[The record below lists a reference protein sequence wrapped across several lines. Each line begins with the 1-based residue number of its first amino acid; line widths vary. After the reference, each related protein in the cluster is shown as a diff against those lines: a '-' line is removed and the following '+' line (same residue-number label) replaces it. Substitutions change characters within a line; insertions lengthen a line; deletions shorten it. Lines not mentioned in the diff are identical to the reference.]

1 MSAMTST
8 PGTRDGATPPEAAP
22 LGAGRPL
29 LRGWSHLLA
38 FGAMLVAGP
47 LLVAGARPDA
57 RWFVAAHAASLTA
70 LFGVSALYHRK
81 LWRPAGRAVMRRLD
95 HATIFLL
102 IAGTYTG
109 VGGLILEPR
118 RQWLLG
124 LVWLGALAG
133 AAVQVAW
140 PERRKLAAGSAI
152 GLGWVAVLAA
162 PLLLDALTAAQLALL
177 IGGGALYS
185 GGAVAYATKRPRL
198 VPRVFGYHEVFHL
211 AVIGAAVAHSIV
223 VAGLAA

>member
-1 MSAMTST
+1 MAGHAPTS
-8 PGTRDGATPPEAAP
+8 

-29 LRGWSHLLA
+29 LRGWSHLVA
-38 FGAMLVAGP
+38 FAVMVVAGP

-81 LWRPAGRAVMRRLD
+81 LWAPGPRAIMRRLD
-95 HATIFLL
+95 HATIFVL

-109 VGGLILEPR
+109 VGGLILSPGR
-118 RQWLLG
+118 RWLLA
-124 LVWLGALAG
+124 LVWLGAAAG

-140 PERRKLAAGSAI
+140 PERRKLAAGTAI

-162 PLLLDALTAAQLALL
+162 PLLLDALSAGRLALL
-177 IGGGALYS
+177 LGGGVLYS
-185 GGAVAYATKRPRL
+185 AGAVAYATKRPRL
-198 VPRVFGYHEVFHL
+198 APAVFGYHEVFHL
-211 AVIGAAVAHSIV
+211 AVIGAAVAHTVV

>member
-1 MSAMTST
+1 MTAVSDT
-8 PGTRDGATPPEAAP
+8 APQATPPAEQP

-38 FGAMLVAGP
+38 FAVMLVAGP

-81 LWRPAGRAVMRRLD
+81 LWRPAARAVMRRLD
-95 HATIFLL
+95 HATIFVL

-109 VGGLILEPR
+109 VGGLILPPGR
-118 RQWLLG
+118 RWLLA
-124 LVWLGALAG
+124 LIWLGALAG

-140 PERRKLAAGSAI
+140 PERRKLAAGTAI

-162 PLLLDALTAAQLALL
+162 PLLLDALTAAQLTLL
-177 IGGGALYS
+177 VGGGVAYS
-185 GGAVAYATKRPRL
+185 AGAVAYATKRPRL
-198 VPRVFGYHEVFHL
+198 VPHVFGYHEVFHL
-211 AVIGAAVAHSIV
+211 AVIAAAVAHSAV
-223 VAGLAA
+223 VEGLAS

>member
-1 MSAMTST
+1 MT
-8 PGTRDGATPPEAAP
+8 ATLKPQAAAP

-38 FGAMLVAGP
+38 FAVMLLAGP

-57 RWFVAAHAASLTA
+57 RGFVAAHAASLTA

-81 LWRPAGRAVMRRLD
+81 LWRPAGRTVMRRLD

-109 VGGLILEPR
+109 VGGLVLEPR
-118 RQWLLG
+118 WRWLLG
-124 LVWLGALAG
+124 LVWLGAIAG

-140 PERRKLAAGSAI
+140 PERRRLAAGTAI
-152 GLGWVAVLAA
+152 GLGWVAVFAG
-162 PLLLDALTAAQLALL
+162 PVLLDALSAAQLVLL
-177 IGGGALYS
+177 IGGGVLYS
-185 GGAVAYATKRPRL
+185 AGAVAYATKRPRL
-198 VPRVFGYHEVFHL
+198 APRVFGYHEVFHL
-211 AVIGAAVAHSIV
+211 AVIGAAVAHSV
-223 VAGLAA
+223 VVSGLAA

>member
-1 MSAMTST
+1 MTEH
-8 PGTRDGATPPEAAP
+8 PPTT

-29 LRGWSHLLA
+29 LRGWSHLVA
-38 FGAMLVAGP
+38 FAVMVVAGP
-47 LLVAGARPDA
+47 LLIAAARPDA

-81 LWRPAGRAVMRRLD
+81 LWRPAARAVMRRLD
-95 HATIFLL
+95 HATIFVL

-109 VGGLILEPR
+109 VGGLILSPGR
-118 RQWLLG
+118 RWLLA
-124 LVWLGALAG
+124 LVWLGAAVG

-140 PERRKLAAGSAI
+140 PERRKLAAGTAI

-162 PLLLDALTAAQLALL
+162 PLLLDALSALQLALL
-177 IGGGALYS
+177 LGGGVLYS
-185 GGAVAYATKRPRL
+185 AGAVAYATKRPRL
-198 VPRVFGYHEVFHL
+198 APAVFGYHEVFHL
-211 AVIGAAVAHSIV
+211 AVIGAAVAHTVV